1 MTESY
6 PCTVILP
13 RTIVQIIFSHLT
25 QPFLSLRRFFVSEII
40 RATLFT
46 CLGKELPYCCEVRI
60 DEFKDPNPDDKQP
73 LIRIR
78 ATVCVERDSQKGIV
92 VGKGGAKIK
101 EVGIDARAKLEEFLM
116 EKVFLNLDVKV
127 DKNWRKDEKKLKA
140 YGYLK

>member
-1 MTESY
+1 LHCDSSTS
-6 PCTVILP
+6 
-13 RTIVQIIFSHLT
+13 IVQILFSH
-25 QPFLSLRRFFVSEII
+25 QRCSLSLHRFFASEII

-46 CLGKELPYCCEVRI
+46 CLGKELPYCCEVKI
-60 DEFKDPNPDDKQP
+60 ESFKEPKPEDKQQV
-73 LIRIR
+73 IRIS

-101 EVGIDARAKLEEFLM
+101 EVGIDARTKLEEFFLHR
-116 EKVFLNLDVKV
+116 VFLSLEVKV

>member
-1 MTESY
+1 
-6 PCTVILP
+6 
-13 RTIVQIIFSHLT
+13 
-25 QPFLSLRRFFVSEII
+25 
-40 RATLFT
+40 
-46 CLGKELPYCCEVRI
+46 LPYCCEVKI
-60 DEFKDPNPDDKQP
+60 DSFKEPKPEDKQQV
-73 LIRIR
+73 IRIS

-116 EKVFLNLDVKV
+116 QKVFLSLEVKV

>member
-1 MTESY
+1 M
-6 PCTVILP
+6 
-13 RTIVQIIFSHLT
+13 
-25 QPFLSLRRFFVSEII
+25 
-40 RATLFT
+40 
-46 CLGKELPYCCEVRI
+46 PYCCEVKI
-60 DEFKDPNPDDKQP
+60 DSFKEPKPEDKQQV
-73 LIRIR
+73 IRIS

-116 EKVFLNLDVKV
+116 QKVFLSLEVKV